1 MRGPVVSVA
10 LGVVLALV
18 SSASAA
24 AQATACDPFT
34 APSFRGEV
42 PTAQQVLGINLG
54 DRDVTTAESDRYL
67 LAVDAAS
74 PRVTSGV
81 AATSVQGRPL
91 RYAIAG
97 RPERVTSAGLE
108 AVRASAAKLM
118 DPRTSASQAAQIAAA
133 NPAILWIAANVHGG
147 EESGTDASLRVLYEL
162 ADRSDCAAQRILDQ
176 AVVVI
181 LPIQNP
187 DGREADTRRN
197 AYGFDMNRDWFARSQ
212 PETDGK
218 VELLRRYPGVLFID
232 AHEMGSETYFFPPN
246 ADPVYHDIADPAVDW
261 INDIYGAAMQ
271 DEFDERG
278 IPYFN
283 YDTYDLFYAGYG
295 DTVPANGF
303 GAAGMTFEK
312 ANGDPAPQRVS
323 EQYLTQW
330 TSLSAAA
337 INKEKILREWH
348 GSWVEAVRQ
357 GEAGQLEP
365 NRTYEPGVP
374 VSQPVPDRTV
384 RHYFLRADDPDK
396 AREVQGLVRR
406 LQRMDVEVR
415 RLSAP
420 LSVPDFRAYGRAP
433 AATTLPTG
441 TYWIPMAQRQKHWIQ
456 AMLNESTY
464 TPVGYAY
471 DIVGWSSPLLF
482 NVAGGSS
489 GAVLSPRATVASAQA
504 EPAPPALPSKR
515 PSIAIY
521 SMSPQFSRGIESSG
535 WLRWLLDRWGVEYR
549 DVSATDIA
557 TGGLNGAEVLLVPD
571 GYALKDPS
579 VPSDP
584 YGYKDLGPKGRG
596 NLKAWVQNGGRY
608 VGWLDGGVL
617 ASALGISGTVYGD
630 GGDAGVSTPGSLF
643 RVRVNDG
650 SPLAAGVGP
659 FAWTLDDARYVLS
672 SGAGATIPLRYPDAS
687 SSDFFVSGQADGAA
701 ALGGRPAATDERVGS
716 GRVVAFGFDPNFRAF
731 ADGTEKILRNA
742 VFGADPATAR
752 ATAARVRTASTRR
765 AVRSTR
771 RLTVAKDPL
780 RLVVRARGARK
791 AKRVLARFDAS
802 YRVLRARKRV
812 QFVIDNPGGA
822 QGDEHPYARELG
834 VALRAAKVPV
844 VMLRVP

>member
-1 MRGPVVSVA
+1 MSRSWLAGA
-10 LGVVLALV
+10 LATGALLIG
-18 SSASAA
+18 AAPAA
-24 AQATACDPFT
+24 AQDCDPFT
-34 APSFRGEV
+34 QPSFRGEV
-42 PTAQQVLGINLG
+42 PTSQQVIGINLG

-81 AATSVQGRPL
+81 AATSHQGRPL
-91 RYAIAG
+91 RYAIVG
-97 RPERVTSAGLE
+97 RSERVTSGGLA

-118 DPRTSASQAAQIAAA
+118 DPRTSARDAARIAASD
-133 NPAILWIAANVHGG
+133 PAILWIAANVHGG

-162 ADRSDCAAQRILDQ
+162 ADRSDCAAQRILDA

-181 LPIQNP
+181 LPVQNP

-197 AYGFDMNRDWFARSQ
+197 AYGFDMNRDWFARTQ

-218 VELLRRYPGVLFID
+218 IELLRRYPGVLFID
-232 AHEMGSETYFFPPN
+232 AHEMGSATYFFPPN
-246 ADPVYHDIADPAVDW
+246 ADPVYHEIADPAVDW
-261 INDIYGAAMQ
+261 INDIYGASMQ

-337 INKEKILREWH
+337 RNKERILREWH

-374 VSQPVPDRTV
+374 VSQPVPARGV
-384 RHYFLRADDPDK
+384 RHYFLRADEPGK

-420 LSVPDFRAYGRAP
+420 LQVPDFRAYGRAP
-433 AATTLPTG
+433 AATTLPAG
-441 TYWIPMAQRQKHWIQ
+441 TYWVPMAQRQKHWIQ

-489 GAVLSPRATVASAQA
+489 GAVLSPKSTVAGAQA
-504 EPAPPALPSKR
+504 EPAPPALPAEQ
-515 PSIAIY
+515 PSVALY
-521 SMSPQFSRGIESSG
+521 SMSPQFTRGIESSG
-535 WLRWLLDRWGVEYR
+535 WLRWLLDSWGVDYD
-549 DVSATDIA
+549 DVSAEDIA
-557 TGGLNGAEVLLVPD
+557 NGELAGADVLLVPD
-571 GYALKDPS
+571 GYALKDPAF
-579 VPSDP
+579 PSDP
-584 YGYKDLGPKGRG
+584 YGYKDLGPKGRE
-596 NLKAWVQNGGRY
+596 NLKAWVQGGGRY

-659 FAWTLDDARYVLS
+659 FAWVLDDARYVLT
-672 SGAGATIPLRYPDAS
+672 SGAGAGIPLRYPDAG

-716 GRVVAFGFDPNFRAF
+716 GRVVAFGFDPNYRAF
-731 ADGTEKILRNA
+731 ADGTEKLLRNA
-742 VFGADPATAR
+742 MFGADPATAR
-752 ATAARVRTASTRR
+752 ASAARRAATRR
-765 AVRSTR
+765 AIRATR
-771 RLTVAKDPL
+771 ALTVVKDPL
-780 RLVVRARGARK
+780 RLVVRARGARA
-791 AKRVLARFDAS
+791 AKRVLARFEAS
-802 YRVLRARKRV
+802 YRVQRASKRV
-812 QFVIDNPGGA
+812 QFVIGNPGGA
-822 QGDEHPYARELG
+822 QGDEHPYARRLG

-844 VMLRVP
+844 VLYRVP

>member
-1 MRGPVVSVA
+1 M
-10 LGVVLALV
+10 
-18 SSASAA
+18 
-24 AQATACDPFT
+24 
-34 APSFRGEV
+34 
-42 PTAQQVLGINLG
+42 LGITLG

-67 LAVDAAS
+67 LAVDGAS

-91 RYAIAG
+91 RYAIVG
-97 RPERVTSAGLE
+97 RPERVTSTGLA

-118 DPRTSASQAAQIAAA
+118 DPRTSDREAAQIAASD
-133 NPAILWIAANVHGG
+133 PAILWIAANVHGG

-187 DGREADTRRN
+187 DGREADSRRN
-197 AYGFDMNRDWFARSQ
+197 ANGFDMNRDWFARTQ

-232 AHEMGSETYFFPPN
+232 AHEFGGTNDYFFPPN

-271 DEFDERG
+271 HEFDERG

-295 DTVPANGF
+295 DTVPATGF

-312 ANGDPAPQRVS
+312 ANGDPAPQRVF
-323 EQYLTQW
+323 EQYITQW

-337 INKEKILREWH
+337 INKARILREWH
-348 GSWVEAVRQ
+348 GEWVEAVRQ
-357 GEAGQLEP
+357 GEAGELEP

-374 VSQPVPDRTV
+374 VSQPVPDRKV

-420 LSVPDFRAYGRAP
+420 LAVPDFRAYGRAP

-482 NVAGGSS
+482 NVTGGSS
-489 GAVLSPRATVASAQA
+489 GAVLSPRSTVAGAQA
-504 EPAPPALPSKR
+504 EPAPPALPAKR
-515 PSIAIY
+515 PSIAVY
-521 SMSPQFSRGIESSG
+521 SMSPQFVRGIESSG
-535 WLRWLLDRWGVEYR
+535 WLHWLLDRWGVQVR

-557 TGGLNGAEVLLVPD
+557 D
-571 GYALKDPS
+571 GWPQGRRRAARARRLRAQGPERPVGSRTATRTSGRRAATTCAPS
-579 VPSDP
+579 C
-584 YGYKDLGPKGRG
+584 RT
-596 NLKAWVQNGGRY
+596 A
-608 VGWLDGGVL
+608 
-617 ASALGISGTVYGD
+617 AATSAG
-630 GGDAGVSTPGSLF
+630 STAACSPP
-643 RVRVNDG
+643 RWG
-650 SPLAAGVGP
+650 SP
-659 FAWTLDDARYVLS
+659 ARS
-672 SGAGATIPLRYPDAS
+672 T
-687 SSDFFVSGQADGAA
+687 
-701 ALGGRPAATDERVGS
+701 
-716 GRVVAFGFDPNFRAF
+716 
-731 ADGTEKILRNA
+731 
-742 VFGADPATAR
+742 
-752 ATAARVRTASTRR
+752 ATAATRASPRRAASSACASTTAARWRPASGRSRGCSTTRATCSRRAPAPASRCAIRTPARRTSSSPGRPTAPRRSAAVPRRRTSASAAAAWWRSASTRTSARSPTGRRSCCATPSSAPTRPPPRVAAARRRPR
-765 AVRSTR
+765 AGRSG
-771 RLTVAKDPL
+771 P
-780 RLVVRARGARK
+780 RAG
-791 AKRVLARFDAS
+791 
-802 YRVLRARKRV
+802 
-812 QFVIDNPGGA
+812 
-822 QGDEHPYARELG
+822 
-834 VALRAAKVPV
+834 
-844 VMLRVP
+844 

>member
-1 MRGPVVSVA
+1 MRVPILSVV
-10 LGVVLALV
+10 LGAVLALV
-18 SSASAA
+18 STASAA
-24 AQATACDPFT
+24 AQAPACDPF
-34 APSFRGEV
+34 AQPVFRGEV
-42 PTAQQVLGINLG
+42 PTAQQVIGINLG
-54 DRDVTTAESDRYL
+54 DRDVTAAESDSYL
-67 LAVDAAS
+67 LAVDAKS
-74 PRVTSGV
+74 SRVTSGV

-91 RYAIAG
+91 RYAVVG
-97 RPERVTSAGLE
+97 RPERVTSAGLD

-118 DPRTSASQAAQIAAA
+118 DPRTTATQAAQIAAA
-133 NPAILWIAANVHGG
+133 NPAILWIAGNVHGG

-181 LPIQNP
+181 LPTQNP

-197 AYGFDMNRDWFARSQ
+197 AYGFDMNRDWFARTQ

-218 VELLRRYPGVLFID
+218 VELLRRYPGVLFVD

-261 INDIYGAAMQ
+261 INDIYGASMQ
-271 DEFDERG
+271 AEFDERG

-312 ANGDPAPQRVS
+312 ASGDPAPQRVL
-323 EQYLTQW
+323 EQYITQW

-337 INKEKILREWH
+337 INKNRILREWH
-348 GSWVEAVRQ
+348 GSWVDAVRQ
-357 GEAGQLEP
+357 GEAGTLEP

-374 VSQPVPDRTV
+374 VSQPVPDRRV

-396 AREVQGLVRR
+396 VREVQGLVRR

-415 RLSAP
+415 RLSQP
-420 LSVPDFRAYGRAP
+420 LAVPDFRAYGRAP
-433 AATTLPTG
+433 AATTLPAG

-489 GAVLSPRATVASAQA
+489 GAVLAPKATVAPAQA

-515 PSIAIY
+515 PSIALY

-535 WLRWLLDRWGVEYR
+535 WLRWLLDRWGVAYR
-549 DVSATDIA
+549 DVTAEDIA
-557 TGGLNGAEVLLVPD
+557 TGGLSGAEVLLVPD
-571 GYALKDPS
+571 GYALKDPN

-584 YGYKDLGPKGRG
+584 YGYKDLGPKGRA

-659 FAWTLDDARYVLS
+659 FAWTLDDARYVLT
-672 SGAGATIPLRYPDAS
+672 SGAGANVPLRYPDAG

-701 ALGGRPAATDERVGS
+701 ALGGRPAATDERVGR

-731 ADGTEKILRNA
+731 ADGTEKLLRNA

-752 ATAARVRTASTRR
+752 ASAARAASTRR
-765 AVRSTR
+765 AVRATR

-780 RLVVRARGARK
+780 RLVVRARAERK
-791 AKRVLARFDAS
+791 AKRILARFGAD
-802 YRVLRARKRV
+802 YRVQRARKRV
-812 QFVIDNPGGA
+812 QFVVANPTRA

-834 VALRAAKVPV
+834 VALRSAKVPV

>member
-1 MRGPVVSVA
+1 MRGPILSVVVGA
-10 LGVVLALV
+10 VLALV
-18 SSASAA
+18 STASAA
-24 AQATACDPFT
+24 AQAPACDPFT
-34 APSFRGEV
+34 QPIFRGEV
-42 PTAQQVLGINLG
+42 PTAQDVIGINLG
-54 DRDVTTAESDRYL
+54 DRDVTAAESDSYL
-67 LAVDAAS
+67 LAVDERS
-74 PRVTSGV
+74 SRVTSGV

-91 RYAIAG
+91 RYALVG
-97 RPERVTSAGLE
+97 RPERVTSAGLD

-118 DPRTSASQAAQIAAA
+118 DPRTTATQAAQIAAA
-133 NPAILWIAANVHGG
+133 NPAILWIAGNVHGG

-181 LPIQNP
+181 LPTQNP

-197 AYGFDMNRDWFARSQ
+197 AYGFDMNRDWFARTQ

-218 VELLRRYPGVLFID
+218 IELLRRYPGVLFID

-246 ADPVYHDIADPAVDW
+246 ADPVYHEIADPAVDW
-261 INDIYGAAMQ
+261 INDIYGASMQ
-271 DEFDERG
+271 AEFDERG

-312 ANGDPAPQRVS
+312 SSGDPAPQRVL
-323 EQYLTQW
+323 EQYITQW

-348 GSWVEAVRQ
+348 GSWVDAVRQ
-357 GEAGQLEP
+357 GEAGTLEP

-374 VSQPVPDRTV
+374 VSQPVPDRRV

-396 AREVQGLVRR
+396 VREVQGLVRR

-415 RLSAP
+415 RLSQP
-420 LSVPDFRAYGRAP
+420 LAVPDFRAYGRAP
-433 AATTLPTG
+433 AATTLPAG

-489 GAVLSPRATVASAQA
+489 GAVLAPRATVAPAQA

-515 PSIAIY
+515 PSIALY

-535 WLRWLLDRWGVEYR
+535 WLRWLLDRWGVAYR
-549 DVSATDIA
+549 DVTAEDIA
-557 TGGLNGAEVLLVPD
+557 TGGLSGAEVLLVPD
-571 GYALKDPS
+571 GYALKDPN

-584 YGYKDLGPKGRG
+584 YGYKDLGPKGRA
-596 NLKAWVQNGGRY
+596 NLKAWVQDGGRY

-672 SGAGATIPLRYPDAS
+672 SGAGASVPLRYPDAG

-701 ALGGRPAATDERVGS
+701 ALGGRPAATDERVGR

-731 ADGTEKILRNA
+731 ADGTEKLLRNA

-752 ATAARVRTASTRR
+752 ASAARTASTRR
-765 AVRSTR
+765 AVRATR

-780 RLVVRARGARK
+780 RLVVRARGERK
-791 AKRVLARFDAS
+791 ATRILARFGAD
-802 YRVLRARKRV
+802 YRVLRARRRV
-812 QFVIDNPGGA
+812 QFVVANPTRA

-834 VALRAAKVPV
+834 VALRSAKVPV
-844 VMLRVP
+844 VLYRVP